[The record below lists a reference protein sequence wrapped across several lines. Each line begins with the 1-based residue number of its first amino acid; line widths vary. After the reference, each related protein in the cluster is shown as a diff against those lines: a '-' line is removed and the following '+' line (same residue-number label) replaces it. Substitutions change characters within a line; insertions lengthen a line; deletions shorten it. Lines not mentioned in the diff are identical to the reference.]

1 MMNTL
6 KAALK
11 TTFWKITGIADRQ
24 AASNA
29 FRKAFIAYKYLVV
42 LFTIGLWTFMVIDD
56 YSLTSEYWD
65 EAWMMYIGIW
75 FAYYLVYLLGV
86 SFYYWSAMTIGI
98 VVYFRFIAPKK
109 KA

>member
-1 MMNTL
+1 MKHML
-6 KAALK
+6 KSA
-11 TTFWKITGIADRQ
+11 FWNATGIQDREG
-24 AASNA
+24 AVNA
-29 FRKAFIAYKYLVV
+29 FRTAFRVYTYLAA
-42 LFTIGLWTFMVIDD
+42 LFTICLWTFMVIDD